1 MRTIF
6 FSILLLFSVML
17 CSQEVYQSSSGEAL
31 TLNAMKKDGDKVL
44 MKVLT
49 KEGIRYFEDIKEQ
62 VNQLSFKRY
71 IDTLLVSELKLFCSG
86 DEPFWN
92 LTITKDKITYNI
104 GEKDI
109 EIKLKFYYPSTD
121 DYWLRSVTMFQSSD
135 NHLFGTIERITN
147 IYDIQEEEVTF
158 LHCRVCIDGV
168 VYVGTIHIEETEK

>member
-62 VNQLSFKRY
+62 VNQLSFK
-71 IDTLLVSELKLFCSG
+71 
-86 DEPFWN
+86 
-92 LTITKDKITYNI
+92 
-104 GEKDI
+104 
-109 EIKLKFYYPSTD
+109 
-121 DYWLRSVTMFQSSD
+121 
-135 NHLFGTIERITN
+135 
-147 IYDIQEEEVTF
+147 
-158 LHCRVCIDGV
+158 
-168 VYVGTIHIEETEK
+168 